1 MTKRIYTSALLVVAL
16 AAGALAASLPAN
28 EQSESR
34 VAPKSAL
41 LEMGKAWLREQ
52 ARASTTSEV
61 LTLNLTNLIILVVI
75 KAIIFGFG
83 FLGAGAGR
91 SNGFQGVNIDQ
102 SDMMMMMSYS
112 LGSTS
117 DDYDCL
123 YRVACEDP
131 AKAHQYMTASK
142 MLLKGAKV
150 FKNVVGYNSK
160 YEDVVYGIQEA
171 IEFRNN
177 GGQCSQ
183 QYVCKAVQ

>member
-28 EQSESR
+28 EQSAEHR
-34 VAPKSAL
+34 LAPKVAL
-41 LEMGKAWLREQ
+41 VEMGKAWLREQ

-91 SNGFQGVNIDQ
+91 SNGFQGVDQ
-102 SDMMMMMSYS
+102 SDLMMMMSYS

-117 DDYDCL
+117 DDYECL

-131 AKAHQYMTASK
+131 DKAHQYMTASK
-142 MLLKGAKV
+142 MLLKGAKL
-150 FKNVVGYNSK
+150 FKK
-160 YEDVVYGIQEA
+160 
-171 IEFRNN
+171 
-177 GGQCSQ
+177 
-183 QYVCKAVQ
+183 